1 MITEESLDAW
11 VVVIGSLTEIG
22 CELTV
27 YLLGVYISLDL
38 LDLRGEDGVIRY
50 SK

>member
-1 MITEESLDAW
+1 MITEESLDAG
-11 VVVIGSLTEIG
+11 VVVIGSLTEI
-22 CELTV
+22 CCKLTV
-27 YLLGVYISLDL
+27 YLFGVYITLNL